1 MNDNLKNLIRKAYY
15 EDKYKKNIDYFENEL
30 KKDNNNR
37 DLVDIIVKYYIT
49 KEPNLEKIIYYCNY
63 RFENE
68 SEILSNNGF
77 EWYIRENKPT
87 IESLEQYNYPFVHKY
102 LGEEYLKRENMKKA
116 LEHFKKGAEQK
127 SFFCAD
133 RMFRYYTTGKA
144 ERLLNTPPL
153 ENIDFEKAIYYANKL
168 FEITDLTD
176 DFTVDEKTINY
187 YLLKPL
193 EEANNIT
200 KEEKNRINNIIM
212 NSRNLLFCKSL
223 MYLDNEN
230 IEMFLYY
237 CELSAS
243 KGYYGANILLA
254 EKYLDKDFPKRNLEK
269 ALYYANKIYKS
280 EKASTLSSSSL
291 YEKIIQIINEE
302 KNIQILERKTP
313 LNDYILTKLRESKK
327 ESESNGKQLNE
338 LGCRYYHEKNY
349 KKAIQYFEQAI
360 QAGNSDA
367 LVNIGIMYY
376 KGDGVKRDYK
386 KAMQYYELSAQAGN
400 SNALVNIGIIY
411 HNGAGVK
418 QDYEKAMQYYEL
430 SAQTGN
436 INALNNL
443 GFMYL
448 GGHGVNTNY
457 WKSRENFQKVLEIDR
472 TNKRAKAGLLKIKY
486 SKFHELNEEKL
497 LELFEYEKDYYNISE
512 KYIENISEKIQNG
525 AKIVV
530 EKDIKNITIDKL
542 NRLSDDTI
550 IILNSISS
558 PSELI
563 CKDFYTCK
571 DMKKIIKT
579 CNKILENI
587 DLNQKK
593 EDVFMQIYIKLGM
606 MISYDYAAVT
616 LKKYEKERNSTSGNL
631 MTLINKKGVCAGY
644 SVVLK
649 NILDIVG
656 IESKY
661 IVSEMSKKGIS
672 HAYNQVKINGIW
684 YNCDLTWDSNY
695 IKLGGATKYC
705 LKSEN
710 SFEKN
715 IFINSVYHKPENE
728 TLAEKAP
735 ENFKEITSLFYRN
748 YLKLFKNKIKNK
760 LVEQIVTSP
769 IIDEGGKRK

>member
-1 MNDNLKNLIRKAYY
+1 MNDNLENLIRKAHY

-133 RMFRYYTTGKA
+133 RMFRYYTTGKTK
-144 ERLLNTPPL
+144 RLLNTPPL

-176 DFTVDEKTINY
+176 DFVVDEKTINY

-243 KGYYGANILLA
+243 KGYYSANILLA
-254 EKYLDKDFPKRNLEK
+254 EKYLDKDFPKRNLGK

-280 EKASTLSSSSL
+280 EKASTLRSSSL

-302 KNIQILERKTP
+302 KNIQILERTTP
-313 LNDYILTKLRESKK
+313 LNDYILTKLRELKK
-327 ESESNGKQLNE
+327 KSESNGKQLNE
-338 LGCRYYHEKNY
+338 LGCRYYREKNY

-360 QAGNSDA
+360 KAGNSEA
-367 LVNIGIMYY
+367 LVYMGTMYY
-376 KGDGVKRDYK
+376 NGEGVKRDY
-386 KAMQYYELSAQAGN
+386 
-400 SNALVNIGIIY
+400 
-411 HNGAGVK
+411 
-418 QDYEKAMQYYEL
+418 EKGMQYYEL

-448 GGHGVNTNY
+448 WGYGVKQNY
-457 WKSRENFQKVLEIDR
+457 GKSRENFQKVLEIDR
-472 TNKRAKAGLLKIKY
+472 TNKHAKEGLLKIKY
-486 SKFHELNEEKL
+486 SKFHELNEENL
-497 LELFEYEKDYYNISE
+497 LELFEYEKDHDNISE

-558 PSELI
+558 PSEPI

-587 DLNQKK
+587 DLNQKE

-606 MISYDYAAVT
+606 MISYDHAAVT
-616 LKKYEKERNSTSGNL
+616 LKKYEKERNSTSRNL

-661 IVSEMSKKGIS
+661 IGSETSKKGIS

-710 SFEKN
+710 TFEKN
-715 IFINSVYHKPENE
+715 IFINNAYHKPENE